1 MVLFSGKNKQ
11 GKFNIRRGIFQG
23 DAVSSLLFVDFLIP
37 VTIILRTLKQGYS
50 FGKGKE
56 RFNHLLF
63 MDDLKLY
70 GSNENEIDSLVKE
83 VKIVS
88 EDIELQFGFVECAVL
103 KMKRG
108 KQIHSEGIDLGDGV
122 VIEEA
127 DEEGYKYL
135 GILER
140 DDICQ
145 EKMKEKVPKE
155 CYKRVRAVLK
165 PKLNGGNIVNA
176 INIWAV
182 ATVQYGTGITN
193 WNKG

>member
-1 MVLFSGKNKQ
+1 MVPHSWLLKILELVGTARDITELLKRSMQSWRMVMFSGKNKL
-11 GKFNIRRGIFQG
+11 GKVNIRRGIFQG
-23 DAVSSLLFVDFLIP
+23 DSLSPLLFVVALIP

-56 RFNHLLF
+56 RLNHLLF

-70 GSNENEIDSLVKE
+70 GSNDEIGSLVKV

-88 EDIELQFGFVECAVL
+88 GDIGMQFGFDNCVVL

-108 KQIHSEGIDLGDGV
+108 KQVHCQDIDLGDHV

-135 GILER
+135 GSLER

-145 EKMKEKVPKE
+145 EKIKEKVQKE
-155 CYKRVRAVLK
+155 YYKRFR
-165 PKLNGGNIVNA
+165 
-176 INIWAV
+176 
-182 ATVQYGTGITN
+182 VQC
-193 WNKG
+193 